1 MAISEL
7 IITNL
12 VWVAVLILLQIWN
25 ARRIYEVEKR
35 VTRVIDVL
43 SVAGPEL
50 NRRIIEDGT
59 RVSTGNT
66 GPWADEAPVWQEE
79 A

>member
-1 MAISEL
+1 MAVTEL

-25 ARRIYEVEKR
+25 ARRIYEVTQR
-35 VTRVIDVL
+35 VNRVIDVL

-50 NRRIIEDGT
+50 NRRIVDEGT
-59 RVSTGNT
+59 RVSTGYT
-66 GPWADEAPVWQEE
+66 APWADEAPVWQEE